1 MPVGAFNPPRAN
13 GESVFQGVGAVKLS
27 GPVLDAL
34 NEGSDGS
41 LRFRDGF
48 GFPPF
53 LKPLTEGG
61 ELPFFGQ
68 SLDSSEVSRLVMMDR
83 CPVASVKSLT
93 FTGTLIPGLP

>member
-1 MPVGAFNPPRAN
+1 MR
-13 GESVFQGVGAVKLS
+13 LS
-27 GPVLDAL
+27 LNQSGSVLDVL
-34 NEGSDGS
+34 KEGSDGS
-41 LRFRDGF
+41 PRFQGRF
-48 GFPPF
+48 GFHPF

-61 ELPFFGQ
+61 ERPFFGQ